1 MSSNPAP
8 RPSGSK
14 QTGAQQKALGAR
26 QIPESMVK
34 RKPEKISPIIVVG
47 IVVCFIIA
55 AASAIAPL
63 VFRVS
68 HWWLALSM
76 IMLGI
81 AVSAVM
87 ALRQP

>member
-1 MSSNPAP
+1 MSSNPSP
-8 RPSGSK
+8 RP
-14 QTGAQQKALGAR
+14 TGGKPKVSASR
-26 QIPESMVK
+26 QIPKSTAR
-34 RKPEKISPIIVVG
+34 RKAEKISPVIVVG
-47 IVVCFIIA
+47 IVACFIIA

-68 HWWLALSM
+68 HWWLALSLV
-76 IMLGI
+76 MLGI